1 MATDDSCLLATDIF
15 PRSAVSTIGLRG
27 LDMYDVT
34 RIPPMIPD
42 KQLIKLRFEQ
52 AAATYEQQATVQ
64 SRVALR
70 LLRLLREAVPE
81 LQPADVLEIGC
92 CTGLLT
98 EKTLT
103 RFPGIDHFTICDLVA
118 SFEQRVCRRIGIHAD
133 KLTFLAG
140 DIETVFLPD
149 QYDLVLSSSTLH
161 WVHDLPALCAK
172 LHRHLYPGGVLAF
185 SLYGKDNLREIRE
198 VTGVGLA
205 YRNLEQLQTVVDERF
220 TILAAEE
227 THETLW
233 YPSPVAVL
241 QHLRATGVNAID
253 QKAWTRRQVSAFIA
267 EYQEGYSGE
276 EGVHLTYHPMFIVAQ
291 PRPELAV

>member
-1 MATDDSCLLATDIF
+1 
-15 PRSAVSTIGLRG
+15 
-27 LDMYDVT
+27 MYDVT
-34 RIPPMIPD
+34 RSLPMIPD

-64 SRVALR
+64 HRVAVR
-70 LLRLLREAVPE
+70 LLHLLNEAAPG
-81 LQPADVLEIGC
+81 LHPADVLEIGC

-140 DIETVFLPD
+140 DIETLPLPD
-149 QYDLVLSSSTLH
+149 RYDLVISSSTLH

-172 LHRHLYPGGVLAF
+172 FHRHLYPEGILAF

-198 VTGVGLA
+198 ITGMGLV
-205 YRNLEQLQTVVDERF
+205 YRNLDQLQTVVADRF
-220 TILAAEE
+220 HILAALEAQ
-227 THETLW
+227 ETLW
-233 YPSPVAVL
+233 YPSPIAVL
-241 QHLRATGVNAID
+241 QHLRATGVNSIG
-253 QKAWTRRQVSAFIA
+253 QQAWSRRQVSAFIA
-267 EYQEGYSGE
+267 DYQERFSADQ
-276 EGVHLTYHPMFIVAQ
+276 GVRLTYHPMFIVAR
-291 PRPELAV
+291 PR